1 MFHVPSH
8 VLACLM
14 CFLQILRLLSDPALD
29 LVLTPQFFT
38 NVSPHADA
46 FNHLNPQ
53 FW

>member
-1 MFHVPSH
+1 
-8 VLACLM
+8 
-14 CFLQILRLLSDPALD
+14 LQILRLLSDPTLGVD